1 MVCSV
6 LTELVTNVP
15 ALSVLTAES
24 KVVNYDEDVVEEH
37 DEDDP
42 EDDEDVVDVVAE

>member
-1 MVCSV
+1 M
-6 LTELVTNVP
+6 TNVP

-42 EDDEDVVDVVAE
+42 EDHPEDDPEDDEDVVDVVAE